1 MKTKQWFCKNGYAK
15 VGDTLKFSEYNSVSG
30 KPGETATIVGYIET
44 KLLGDLVTIVF
55 DDKTRCCSDKLWDA
69 EIVSSNSNQR

>member
-15 VGDTLKFSEYNSVSG
+15 VGDKIKFSSYNSVSG

-44 KLLGDLVTIVF
+44 KLLGDHLVTIVF

-69 EIVSSNSNQR
+69 EIVHD